1 MNGWKPLAVALV
13 LALAAGTGAPGPA
26 AAQDR
31 SVFDVLLSSPRYRNF
46 VKLAQVSGMDVT
58 LMSKDDITVLVP
70 GDRALAAM
78 GEGNLRALMQ
88 SPTAARRLVGCHV
101 IGQEL
106 RAGDLYNR
114 AVKKRAPVQVRT
126 LGGCRLSVTGKDGKL
141 FVNGRSVVK
150 TNIPASNGLV
160 QKLNGVLR

>member
-1 MNGWKPLAVALV
+1 
-13 LALAAGTGAPGPA
+13 
-26 AAQDR
+26 
-31 SVFDVLLSSPRYRNF
+31 
-46 VKLAQVSGMDVT
+46 
-58 LMSKDDITVLVP
+58 
-70 GDRALAAM
+70 M

-126 LGGCRLSVTGKDGKL
+126 LGGCRLSITGKDGKL

-160 QKLNGVLR
+160 QELNGVLR